1 MWIEMTVEDRIS
13 DSLVAIPTAAVSNLQ
28 GVRCARNNQLAIEVM
43 PIVAVRRM
51 QPLVRMEMV
60 YMRGPCS
67 RMKNPELDVII
78 HVAVVHVRRIVREK
92 RLRRLRL
99 AQRGEIITLR
109 RDTGCRPRLAIKC
122 RVNRRG

>member
-1 MWIEMTVEDRIS
+1 MTVEDRIS
-13 DSLVAIPTAAVSNLQ
+13 DCLVAVSAAAVSNLQ
-28 GVRCARNNQLAIEVM
+28 GVRSARNDQLAIEVM
-43 PIVAVRRM
+43 PVVAVRRM
-51 QPLVRMEMV
+51 QPLMRVEMV

-67 RMKNPELDVII
+67 GMKNPELHVII

-92 RLRRLRL
+92 RLRRLRF

-109 RDTGCRPRLAIKC
+109 RDTGCRQRLVIKC